1 MKAAIIGYGKMGHE
15 IERVLVERGHEVLL
29 KVDVGELDR
38 LNPETAKSIDVAFEF
53 TTPATAYDNIK
64 RCLSLG
70 VAVVSGSTGWTERK
84 PELDALCLAL
94 GGAFFYSSN
103 YSIGV
108 NILFRLN
115 RDLARMMASQPQYKL
130 SIEEVHHIHKLD
142 APSGTA
148 ITLAEGIADSTKGK
162 ITLPKEE
169 IHSIREG
176 EIAGIHTVSYDS
188 PDDTITISHS
198 SKSRRGL
205 ASGAVT
211 AAEWVVGRHGVF
223 GMNDLLNL

>member
-1 MKAAIIGYGKMGHE
+1 MGHE
-15 IERVLVERGHEVLL
+15 IERVLVERGHEVVL

-53 TTPATAYDNIK
+53 TTPATAYDNIN